1 MEQRSLELSLEYRYM
16 FVTDITNCYGSINP
30 QSIEWALS
38 CKDTRHENNRNY
50 TQDKKRKKS
59 PYTMRLCKLVMGDS
73 NEPLWN
79 NDWLLP
85 DLTQDLPVASVVNQ
99 ETLSKVTP
107 VITFRETRRYM
118 ELSDVPDLPDLDD
131 AFIEVISRL

>member
-1 MEQRSLELSLEYRYM
+1 MKERVGDKPYEDCK
-16 FVTDITNCYGSINP
+16 TGKNP
-30 QSIEWALS
+30 
-38 CKDTRHENNRNY
+38 D
-50 TQDKKRKKS
+50 
-59 PYTMRLCKLVMGDS
+59 
-73 NEPLWN
+73 
-79 NDWLLP
+79 DWLLP
-85 DLTQDLPVASVVNQ
+85 DLTHDLPVASVVNQ

>member
-1 MEQRSLELSLEYRYM
+1 MEGAYM
-16 FVTDITNCYGSINP
+16 
-30 QSIEWALS
+30 
-38 CKDTRHENNRNY
+38 
-50 TQDKKRKKS
+50 
-59 PYTMRLCKLVMGDS
+59 
-73 NEPLWN
+73 
-79 NDWLLP
+79 
-85 DLTQDLPVASVVNQ
+85 VNQ